1 MKLGSIEK
9 DKQPSLEILRLFE
22 KTRVAFLSAR
32 TDPDEYSGR
41 WRKTVEMIKESYHEL
56 DAAGKELKNYIDEE
70 DLEEKEVRNPSSRQA
85 LELFEKIKLLRY
97 SSPIVADPFADM
109 FKGNVLE
116 ELLSNPESMLKF
128 VHYALRNDN
137 KALSKEVLAIKDM
150 EADSITEGLM
160 GLDIESEDIALYI
173 IEHYGDGKDSK
184 KVESKVKAAMDMLEL
199 MFFSQ
204 HEEKEL
210 EDLKDIEGVAKAKG
224 GIKEKSVSHFIVPNK
239 PMYRIFDIDDINELK
254 GFSGNWYVQEK
265 FDGMRVQLHKLDGK
279 VNIYSYNEKDITD
292 KCEAQVEELKKKE
305 YGDCIFDAELVLFDE
320 DEPLHRAD
328 TIAHVFKGKYKDAK
342 LRCHVF
348 DIIRHEAQTLTDEE
362 LEDRMTTLFN
372 NYSAK
377 TGEAIAFPS
386 KKDTRQA
393 DNLKDIEKYAK
404 EMMDNPASEG
414 VVIKDATS
422 TYYIGTK
429 KNPKWI
435 KWKKFVDLDVIV
447 LAKKKTKSSLYSYTV
462 GVGPITEEMNGLT
475 EINKIKY
482 LGVGK
487 ALNTKISVDVGD
499 IIRVKVDEVKKKGE
513 GYSLF
518 SAKVIEIPEVE
529 HPDKLVTL
537 ELLSKDT
544 KKSLNYSVE
553 SALTKGIKLTDHIHG
568 ETNIIV
574 KSDLD
579 GFTIY
584 GFEENNLMSKNAIMD
599 IDMWK
604 AQVEEIMKSKQSD
617 LTVAVFQYLKMNGDK
632 TPKQIHNFL
641 VEKQPSLYE
650 DVLESKEKDIKE
662 WFSLRDGISL
672 KENKL
677 SADDDKIMQE
687 DDIKKSKYDEAIN
700 RIIDILQA
708 GKDNKPDNAVDLN
721 EIATVEMDEDDTCC
735 NQLKEDF
742 KKLLLEDAKGA
753 GMGKKY
759 IDFIHE
765 YMAETNCEEIL
776 DLLSNPEVF
785 AYGQEEAKNMLDKY
799 KKCSEG
805 FNADFTS
812 KWAMLKSK
820 SAMMAQ
826 GLKFKERMKNPTMR
840 VEEKPSVN
848 QNVAQVEIDADVS
861 GDCCEQLKQDLI
873 ELEKLS
879 MEDLERVFGSWESFV
894 SEFNAKYRDQDLT
907 YGDSMEEE
915 LQGYIERLN
924 TMDCEEVY
932 NSALYVADLF
942 KGVDELSDFAE
953 KMVNRYESCN
963 SFGSDFSDKY
973 AMLKAYKT
981 PENYRKGQFKLYS
994 REDDNITFAI
1004 KVDDESMFWTI
1015 DLENDEEMFDL
1026 FGAAGKYP
1034 AEVSKNIERGK
1045 IIDAGDIELGVQKD
1059 GYHEYFLKGN
1069 KFETKLHIRVIK
1081 VEGKEMWLAWT
1092 GYKQT
1097 PADKDGDEG
1106 KWNIYQ
1112 DRYNKLPIPTSK

>member
-32 TDPDEYSGR
+32 NDPDEYSGR
-41 WRKTVEMIKESYHEL
+41 WRKAVDMIKESYNEL
-56 DAAGKELKNYIDEE
+56 DAAGKELKNYIDED
-70 DLEEKEVRNPSSRQA
+70 DLEEQEISNPSSRQA

-97 SSPIVADPFADM
+97 SSPIVADPFANM

-116 ELLSNPESMLKF
+116 ELLNNPESMLKF

-137 KALSKEVLAIKDM
+137 KALSEEVLAIKDM
-150 EADSITEGLM
+150 EVDSITEGLM

-184 KVESKVKAAMDMLEL
+184 KVESKVKAAMDILEL

-210 EDLKDIEGVAKAKG
+210 EDLKNVEGVIKSKG
-224 GIKEKSVSHFIVPNK
+224 GIEEKSVSHFIVPNK
-239 PMYRIFDIDDINELK
+239 PMYRIFDIEDINELK

-265 FDGMRVQLHKLDGK
+265 FDGMRIQLHKLDGK
-279 VNIYSYNEKDITD
+279 VNIYSYNQKDITD
-292 KCEAQVEELKKKE
+292 KCKAQVEELKKKE
-305 YGDCIFDAELVLFDE
+305 YGDCIFDAELVLFDG

-377 TGEAIAFPS
+377 TGEAIAYPS

-404 EMMDNPASEG
+404 EMMDNPSSEG
-414 VVIKDATS
+414 VVIKDSTS

-462 GVGPITEEMNGLT
+462 GVGPITEEMDGLT
-475 EINKIKY
+475 EINKTKY

-584 GFEENNLMSKNAIMD
+584 GFEENNLMSKNAVMD

-632 TPKQIHNFL
+632 TPKQIHNYL

-650 DVLESKEKDIKE
+650 DVLESKEKDVKE

-672 KENKL
+672 MDNKL

-687 DDIKKSKYDEAIN
+687 DDIKKSKNKAIN
-700 RIIDILQA
+700 RIMDILQA
-708 GKDNKPDNAVDLN
+708 GKDYKPDNPVDLN
-721 EIATVEMDEDDTCC
+721 ETYEIATVEIDEDDTCC

-753 GMGKKY
+753 NMGKRY
-759 IDFIHE
+759 IDFIHN
-765 YMAETNCEEIL
+765 YMSETNCEEIL
-776 DLLSNPEVF
+776 DLLSRPEVF
-785 AYGQEEAKNMLDKY
+785 VYGQEKAKSMLDKH

-805 FNADFTS
+805 FNAVFT
-812 KWAMLKSK
+812 
-820 SAMMAQ
+820 
-826 GLKFKERMKNPTMR
+826 
-840 VEEKPSVN
+840 
-848 QNVAQVEIDADVS
+848 
-861 GDCCEQLKQDLI
+861 
-873 ELEKLS
+873 
-879 MEDLERVFGSWESFV
+879 
-894 SEFNAKYRDQDLT
+894 
-907 YGDSMEEE
+907 
-915 LQGYIERLN
+915 
-924 TMDCEEVY
+924 
-932 NSALYVADLF
+932 
-942 KGVDELSDFAE
+942 
-953 KMVNRYESCN
+953 
-963 SFGSDFSDKY
+963 DKY

-981 PENYRKGQFKLYS
+981 PDNYRKGQFKLYS

-1045 IIDAGDIELGVQKD
+1045 VIDSGDIELGVQKD

-1081 VEGKEMWLAWT
+1081 VDGKEMWLAWT

-1112 DRYNKLPIPTSK
+1112 DRYNKLPIPTSE